1 MTIRPSKPF
10 LLFLGIIAFAFFVYA
25 FFWKSII
32 FGILASF
39 ISFHIFLSSFR
50 KIVFQ
55 ERSAVYYAIFTQ
67 RNIRYIGS
75 IDCTGFGILNVV
87 KINGESFAEIKLYN
101 VENFDSIKKFAQDF

>member
-1 MTIRPSKPF
+1 MTIKPSKPF
-10 LLFLGIIAFAFFVYA
+10 LLFLAILAFVFFVYA
-25 FFWKSII
+25 FFWKSPI
-32 FGILASF
+32 FGILAIF
-39 ISFHIFLSSFR
+39 IFFHVFLSVFR

-75 IDCTGFGILNVV
+75 IDCTGFGVLNVV

-101 VENFDSIKKFAQDF
+101 VENFDSVKKFAQRF